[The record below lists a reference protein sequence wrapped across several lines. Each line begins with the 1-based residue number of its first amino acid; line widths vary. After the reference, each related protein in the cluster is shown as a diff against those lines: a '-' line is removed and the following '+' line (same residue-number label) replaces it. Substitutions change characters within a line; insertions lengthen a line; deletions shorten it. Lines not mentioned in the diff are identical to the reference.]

1 MKAKRKFNIDGRQTV
16 KPILRRSKDV
26 FRVSKTLYIVI
37 IVLASLMIAACNG
50 DDKNTDSEVLAKVG
64 SSDITLKQVDSVIKQ
79 QLDAGGN
86 AGPAFTSTT
95 LVAARLSVLDDLI
108 QEEAL
113 FQLAQK
119 GENLVPDDNKIT
131 QEIQRTKQE
140 AGLTE
145 EKYQESLKQAGLNE
159 ADVKERIKKQLAINA
174 LRDREKARVTAPTD
188 AEIEK
193 YFNENRDQFVAARG
207 VDLSII
213 VADPANNGA
222 VDDAMTEAQAEQKIN
237 AIYGQLKSGADFA
250 TVASQRSEHQSAM
263 RQGAVGFAT
272 EEQLRQLLPT
282 RPEVAQR
289 LMTMTAGQYT
299 EPIKEAGQWA
309 IFKVNGRR
317 DQAQNLTL
325 QDPAVRK
332 TILDG
337 ITQQRQAVLLN
348 ALMQKAMSEAGIKNY
363 LAERIVENPKTIVE
377 IQPSA
382 LLKQSG
388 EANQQQQQPQPR
400 FENENRA
407 AQPAAGNT
415 NSAAS
420 TNANRAPAT
429 SNANR

>member
-1 MKAKRKFNIDGRQTV
+1 MKAKRKFNMDGQQTV
-16 KPILRRSKDV
+16 KPILRRSKNV
-26 FRVSKTLYIVI
+26 FRVSKTLYVVI
-37 IVLASLMIAACNG
+37 IVLASLLAVACNG
-50 DDKNTDSEVLAKVG
+50 DKTNTDSDVLAKVG

-79 QLDAGGN
+79 QIDASGG
-86 AGPAFTSTT
+86 GPAFTSTE
-95 LVAARLSVLDDLI
+95 LAAARLSALDNLI

-131 QEIQRTKQE
+131 QEIQKTKQD

-145 EKYQESLKQAGLNE
+145 EKYQESLKQAGLTE

-174 LRDREKARVTAPTD
+174 LRDREKARITAPTD

-193 YFNENRDQFVAARG
+193 YFNDNRAQFVAARG

-213 VADPANNGA
+213 VADPSNNGA
-222 VDDAMTEAQAEQKIN
+222 VDDAMDEAQAQNKIN
-237 AIYGQLKSGADFA
+237 TIYTQLKSGADFA
-250 TVASQRSEHQSAM
+250 TIASQRSEHQSAL
-263 RQGAVGFAT
+263 RQGSVGFAS

-282 RPEVAQR
+282 KPEVAQR
-289 LMTMTAGQYT
+289 LMTMSAGQYT

-309 IFKVNGRR
+309 IFKVNGKR
-317 DQAQNLTL
+317 DQPQNLTL
-325 QDPAVRK
+325 QDAAVRK

-348 ALMQKAMSEAGIKNY
+348 ALLQKAMSEAGIKNY

-377 IQPSA
+377 IQPSV
-382 LLKQSG
+382 LLKQSS
-388 EANQQQQQPQPR
+388 EANQQPQQPQPR

-415 NSAAS
+415 NRATS

>member
-1 MKAKRKFNIDGRQTV
+1 MKAKRKFNMDGRQTV

-26 FRVSKTLYIVI
+26 FRVSKTLYIVMI
-37 IVLASLMIAACNG
+37 LLASLLTAACG
-50 DDKNTDSEVLAKVG
+50 EDSKNTDGEVLAKVG

-79 QLDAGGN
+79 QIGTG
-86 AGPAFTSTT
+86 GPAFTSTE
-95 LVAARLSVLDDLI
+95 LAAARLSVLDNLI

-119 GENLVPDDNKIT
+119 GENLVPDDNKVT
-131 QEIQRTKQE
+131 QEIQKTKQD

-145 EKYQESLKQAGLNE
+145 EKYQESLKQAGLTE
-159 ADVKERIKKQLAINA
+159 ADVRERVKKQLAINA
-174 LRDREKARVTAPTD
+174 LRDREKARVTGPTD

-193 YFNENRDQFVAARG
+193 YFNDNRAQFVAARG

-213 VADPANNGA
+213 VADPTNNGA
-222 VDDAMTEAQAEQKIN
+222 VDDAMSEAQAEQKIN
-237 AIYGQLKSGADFA
+237 AIHNQLKSGADFA

-263 RQGAVGFAT
+263 RQGAAGFAT
-272 EEQLRQLLPT
+272 EEQLRQQLPT
-282 RPEVAQR
+282 HPEVVQR
-289 LMTMTAGQYT
+289 LMTMSPGQYT
-299 EPIKEAGQWA
+299 EPIKEAGSWV

-317 DQAQNLTL
+317 DQSQNLTL
-325 QDPAVRK
+325 EDPAVRK

-348 ALMQKAMSEAGIKNY
+348 ALLQKAMSEAGIKNY
-363 LAERIVENPKTIVE
+363 LAERIVDNPKTIVE
-377 IQPSA
+377 VQPSV

-388 EANQQQQQPQPR
+388 ETSQQPQQPQPR

-407 AQPAAGNT
+407 APPAAGNA
-415 NSAAS
+415 NSG
-420 TNANRAPAT
+420 NANKAPAT